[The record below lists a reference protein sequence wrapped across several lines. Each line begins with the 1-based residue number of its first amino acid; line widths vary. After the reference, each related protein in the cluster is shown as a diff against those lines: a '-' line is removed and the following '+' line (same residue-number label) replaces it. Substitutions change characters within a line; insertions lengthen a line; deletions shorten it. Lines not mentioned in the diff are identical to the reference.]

1 MNPMFMPAHSQTVP
15 VIRHC
20 QEYTV
25 ENTVPTLNNFQT
37 LASNNLPLYS
47 SNPASNQYG
56 KRSNLVLMIFWQR
69 KSVYLT

>member
-1 MNPMFMPAHSQTVP
+1 MNSMFMPTNSHTVP
-15 VIRHC
+15 LMRDC
-20 QEYTV
+20 QEFTV

-37 LASNNLPLYS
+37 LASNNLPPYS